1 MKSLWGQTP
10 GSPVPLLDTSVE
22 KYIMYFVKTGYRI
35 EDRR

>member
-1 MKSLWGQTP
+1 MGSDP